1 MNFSGLNKTTL
12 LDYPGHLA
20 CLIFVSGCN
29 FRCHYCHNSSL
40 VLNES
45 KNRYSEEYMLDFLEK
60 RKNIL
65 EGVCISGGE
74 PTLYNDLKDFISK
87 IKEKTN
93 LKVKLDTNGTN
104 PTLLKTLIDKKLID
118 YVAMDIKSDVKNYN
132 KVINVKNALSLDK
145 IKESVNIL
153 KENKIDYEFRTTIV
167 KGLHDFNDFEN
178 IGKWL
183 KGCSNYYL
191 QNYKDS
197 GDILYKRNNLD
208 LSLSSF
214 NELEVIKIKE
224 ILIKYIDNV
233 YMR

>member
-45 KNRYSEEYMLDFLEK
+45 KNIYSEEYMLDFLEK

-118 YVAMDIKSDVKNYN
+118 YVAMDIKSDIKNYN

-167 KGLHDFNDFEN
+167 KGLHDFDDFEN

-224 ILIKYIDNV
+224 ILIKYID
-233 YMR
+233 

>member
-45 KNRYSEEYMLDFLEK
+45 QNIYSEEYMLNFLDK

-104 PTLLKTLIDKKLID
+104 PRLLKTLIDKKLID
-118 YVAMDIKSDVKNYN
+118 YVAMDIKSDIKNYN

-167 KGLHDFNDFEN
+167 KGLHDFDDFEN

-183 KGCSNYYL
+183 KRCSNYYL

-224 ILIKYIDNV
+224 ILIKYID
-233 YMR
+233 